1 MTLGACERIRYGPAG
16 TMTHRQVD
24 ASIMRDGRIRFLLV
38 AAFLLCSGLPALAQ
52 AGGSTVAEIAAYTG
66 PDRADRL
73 SAGAK
78 REGTLTLYTSA
89 RVDDM
94 ALLSAAFEKKYGV
107 KVRVWRASSENVLQR
122 GVTEARGGRF
132 DADAFE
138 SDAGAM
144 EALHRE
150 NLLQKLPV
158 PSAADLYPAAALP
171 HGEWTGTRINLFA
184 AAYNTRLVKPDERP
198 KSYDDLADPKW
209 KGRLGIEAADTDWF
223 GTVVEQLGEERGLK
237 LFRTIVANNGI
248 SVRKGHTLL
257 SNLVV
262 SGEVPLA
269 VTSYSFTD
277 EQLKKGGAPIEWI
290 AIPPA
295 VARFEGVGVARKAPH
310 PNAAILFFEFLL
322 TEGQKILG
330 SREIITAGRSER
342 PLPAGL
348 SVVFVDAARSL
359 DENPK
364 WSRYYRDIF
373 TNQAR

>member
-1 MTLGACERIRYGPAG
+1 M
-16 TMTHRQVD
+16 
-24 ASIMRDGRIRFLLV
+24 MRDGRTRFFSLV
-38 AAFLLCSGLPALAQ
+38 AALLIYSVSPAFAQ
-52 AGGSTVAEIAAYTG
+52 VGTSTTAEMANYTG
-66 PDRADRL
+66 PDRADKL
-73 SAGAK
+73 IAGAK
-78 REGTLTLYTSA
+78 REGTLTVYTSA

-94 ALLSAAFEKKYGV
+94 ALLGAAFEKKYGV

-138 SDAGAM
+138 SDASAM

-150 NLLQKLPV
+150 NLIQKLQV
-158 PSAADLYPAAALP
+158 PKSANLYPAATLP
-171 HGEWTGTRINLFA
+171 HGEWAGTRINLFV

-198 KSYDDLADPKW
+198 KSYEDLADPKW
-209 KGRLGIEAADTDWF
+209 KGRLGIEAEDTDWF
-223 GTVVEQLGEERGLK
+223 GTVIGQLGEERGLK

-269 VTSYSFTD
+269 LTTYSFTD
-277 EQLKKGGAPIEWI
+277 EQLKKSGAPIDWI
-290 AIPPA
+290 ALPPA

-310 PNAAILFFEFLL
+310 PNAAILFYEFLL
-322 TEGQKILG
+322 TEGQKIMG
-330 SREIITAGRSER
+330 SREIVTASRSER
-342 PLPAGL
+342 PLPAGI
-348 SVVFVDAARSL
+348 SVVFVDPAKML

-364 WSRYYRDIF
+364 WSKYYREIF

>member
-1 MTLGACERIRYGPAG
+1 MN
-16 TMTHRQVD
+16 HWQVD
-24 ASIMRDGRIRFLLV
+24 AFMMSDGRTRFSLV
-38 AAFLLCSGLPALAQ
+38 VALVLCSGLPALAQ
-52 AGGSTVAEIAAYTG
+52 AGASTTAEIADYTG
-66 PDRADRL
+66 PDRTERL
-73 SAGAK
+73 VAGAK
-78 REGTLTLYTSA
+78 REGAFTIYTSA

-94 ALLSAAFEKKYGV
+94 ALLGAAFEKKYGV
-107 KVRVWRASSENVLQR
+107 KARVWRASSENVLQR
-122 GVTEARGGRF
+122 GAMEARGGRF
-132 DADAFE
+132 DADVFE
-138 SDAGAM
+138 SNAGAM

-158 PSAADLYPAAALP
+158 PNSADLYPAAILS
-171 HGEWTGTRINLFA
+171 HGEWTGTRINLFV
-184 AAYNTRLVKPDERP
+184 AAYNTPMVKPDERP

-209 KGRLGIEAADTDWF
+209 KGRLGIEAEDTDWF
-223 GTVVEQLGEERGLK
+223 GTVIAQLGEERGLK
-237 LFRTIVANNGI
+237 LFHTIVANNGI

-269 VTSYSFTD
+269 ITTYSFTD
-277 EQLKKGGAPIEWI
+277 EQLKKSGAPIEWI

-295 VARFEGVGVARKAPH
+295 IARFEGVGVTRKAPH
-310 PNAAILFFEFLL
+310 PHAAILFYEFLL

-330 SREIITAGRSER
+330 SREIITASRSER

-348 SVVFVDAARSL
+348 SVVFVDAAKAL

-364 WSRYYRDIF
+364 WSKSYRDIF